1 MQENT
6 ETTRD
11 KQLDEE
17 LADVLIAISVIAKR
31 LARKLQT
38 TNQERRMGKMSDLDL
53 QIKELRSCGETILEI
68 AETLAGIFSSHAAED
83 TPPKAVPK
91 EKLKT
96 PAFEEVR
103 HRMTVIAQAG
113 YSAEVK
119 ALITKY
125 GARKLSDIDPSQF
138 EGLLKEADALGKPE
152 AGNDG

>member
-1 MQENT
+1 MQKNT

-11 KQLDEE
+11 RQLDEE

-38 TNQERRMGKMSDLDL
+38 TNQEG
-53 QIKELRSCGETILEI
+53 G
-68 AETLAGIFSSHAAED
+68 
-83 TPPKAVPK
+83 
-91 EKLKT
+91 T

-125 GARKLSDIDPSQF
+125 GARKLSDIDPSRF

-152 AGNDG
+152 AGTNG

>member
-1 MQENT
+1 
-6 ETTRD
+6 
-11 KQLDEE
+11 
-17 LADVLIAISVIAKR
+17 
-31 LARKLQT
+31 
-38 TNQERRMGKMSDLDL
+38 MGKMSELEM

-68 AETLAGIFSSHAAED
+68 ANTLAEMFSSQAED

-91 EKLKT
+91 EKPKT

-125 GARKLSDIDPSQF
+125 GARKLSDIDPSRY
-138 EGLLKEADALGKPE
+138 EELLKEADALGKPE
-152 AGNDG
+152 AGTDG

>member
-1 MQENT
+1 
-6 ETTRD
+6 
-11 KQLDEE
+11 
-17 LADVLIAISVIAKR
+17 
-31 LARKLQT
+31 
-38 TNQERRMGKMSDLDL
+38 MGKMSDLDL

-83 TPPKAVPK
+83 TPPKEKPK
-91 EKLKT
+91 ALT
-96 PAFEEVR
+96 LEEVR
-103 HRMTVIAQAG
+103 HRMTVIAEAG

-138 EGLLKEADALGKPE
+138 EGLLKEADALGKPG